1 MAYQKAL
8 FQDEQA
14 RNYGDPEAMQQAA
27 KSLATAKMNLEKE
40 KEEGAAALK
49 AKKDAARLLDQ
60 AH

>member
-8 FQDEQA
+8 FQDEQDI
-14 RNYGDPEAMQQAA
+14 NYGDPKAMQQAS
-27 KSLATAKMNLEKE
+27 KSLAAAKMNLEKE

-49 AKKDAARLLDQ
+49 AKEDAARLLDQ